1 MDDCIRVTGAR
12 LHNLRNVTL
21 TIPKNRLVVLTG
33 LSGSGKST
41 LAFDTLHREGQR
53 QYMESLG
60 MVTPFVSKPAVD
72 SITGLSPS
80 ISVDQHLTNRSPRST
95 VGTVTEVFTYLR
107 LLWVR
112 MGCRTCPG
120 CGKRVP
126 PSYEAPRAVSSEAW
140 DDEAAEGE
148 SVPCPHCG
156 ATVPGLVMGSFSFN
170 KPSGAC
176 PECTGLGFV
185 LRADVRRLVD
195 GSRSV
200 AGGAVLGWHSRLT
213 ERNVPILRA
222 AAEHYGFTFD
232 ADIPV
237 DELADIQRDLLLYG
251 VESTEF
257 ARHFPEAESQAEA
270 EAESQ
275 AAGTGAGT
283 GAARVAP
290 PPTVTAGRFEGVV
303 TNLMR
308 RYADRV
314 EDTDYREKTEKLLVK
329 GECRA
334 CEGTRLRP
342 ESRAVTVEGLTIVD
356 AARMP
361 LDELAAWMGG
371 LKDEPITA
379 PVLDD
384 LRERVRRLV
393 DVGVGYLTLDQSTPS
408 LSAGETQRL
417 RLAALLGSGL
427 TGVLY
432 VLDEP
437 TIGLHPAD
445 TERLVLV
452 LRRLRDLGNTVL
464 VVEHDL
470 DVLRAADHVV
480 DIGPGAGGDGGRI
493 VAQGTPE
500 EVAASEGSVTGAYL
514 AGRAP
519 TPARAREASLDGA
532 SLRACVMSPAG
543 RATPGTH
550 ARRVAETPTWL
561 RHEGAPAPCDRTH
574 QTPRA
579 DPAGDMTQALTIRG
593 ARAHNLKDLTVR
605 IPLGRLVTVTGPS
618 GCGKSSL
625 VLDILGRAGRR
636 RFHGAG
642 EAAAEHDGIDGWD
655 ALDKIVTIDQQPIS
669 RLPRSN
675 AATYSDAFTP
685 IREVYATH
693 SQGRFTPGHF
703 SFNVPGGRCER
714 CEGAGVLAVSMH
726 FLPAVEVRCPGCR
739 GRRFRSEVLGVRFQG
754 HDIAEVLE
762 ATVDEALTVF
772 ADVPSVAGRLRRM
785 SDVGL
790 GYLRL
795 GQPATTLSGGEA
807 QRVKLAKELS
817 RRATGRTLYLLDEP
831 TTGLHPADTARL
843 LAVLRRLVDA
853 GNTVLTIEHN
863 LDVVRAS
870 DWLIDLGPTGGRA
883 GGELVAEGT
892 PESVARVAG
901 SRTGRFLR

>member
-1 MDDCIRVTGAR
+1 MDDCIRVKGAR

-107 LLWVR
+107 LLWAR

-126 PSYEAPRAVSSEAW
+126 PSYESPRAVSSETW

-170 KPSGAC
+170 KPAGAC

-200 AGGAVLGWHSRLT
+200 AGGAVLGWHPRLT

-232 ADIPV
+232 VDIPV
-237 DELADIQRDLLLYG
+237 DELTDIQRDLLLHG

-257 ARHFPEAESQAEA
+257 ARHFPET
-270 EAESQ
+270 
-275 AAGTGAGT
+275 AAGA
-283 GAARVAP
+283 GAAAAVRVEP
-290 PPTVTAGRFEGVV
+290 PATVAAGRFEGVV

-342 ESRAVTVEGLTIVD
+342 ESRAVTVDGLTIVD

-361 LDELAAWMGG
+361 LEELAAWTGG
-371 LKDEPITA
+371 LKAEPVTA

-393 DVGVGYLTLDQSTPS
+393 DVGAGYLTLDQSTPS

-445 TERLVLV
+445 TERLVQV

-500 EVAASEGSVTGAYL
+500 EIAASEGSVTGAYL

-519 TPARAREASLDGA
+519 TPPRARETALGGTSLT
-532 SLRACVMSPAG
+532 V
-543 RATPGTH
+543 
-550 ARRVAETPTWL
+550 
-561 RHEGAPAPCDRTH
+561 
-574 QTPRA
+574 
-579 DPAGDMTQALTIRG
+579 RG
-593 ARAHNLKDLTVR
+593 ARGHNLKDLTVR

-618 GCGKSSL
+618 GSGKSSL

-636 RFHGAG
+636 RFRGAG
-642 EAAAEHDGIDGWD
+642 GSGEVPAEHDGIDGWE

-685 IREVYATH
+685 IREVYAAH

-739 GRRFRSEVLGVRFQG
+739 GRRFRSEVLGVRFEG
-754 HDIAEVLE
+754 YDIAEVLE

-772 ADVPSVAGRLRRM
+772 ADVPSVAARLRRM

-807 QRVKLAKELS
+807 QRIKLAKELS

-870 DWLIDLGPTGGRA
+870 DWLIDLGPAGGRA

-892 PESVARVAG
+892 PESVARVEG
-901 SRTGRFLR
+901 SRTGRFL